1 MISLQYLTSKW
12 KSIALRYRKLATGY
26 PRIPRHCFATLQR
39 ETKFATC
46 IPFGYLDCKIF
57 IDGGNDNKKKKNE
70 NWKGKR
76 KRKKGKKKKKYGW
89 KNPYRGLGSREIRRL
104 TRPVLSV
111 NHLIEQNLSSRGQ
124 RCAGTGKLRIPRWVL
139 LDGFLSETRKFL
151 ALNFS

>member
-1 MISLQYLTSKW
+1 MKKYRVTISKAS
-12 KSIALRYRKLATGY
+12 YRIPSDIRTGY
-26 PRIPRHCFATLQR
+26 PVTVLQR
-39 ETKFATC
+39 YKGKQNLQRVFLLDISIVKYSSMEETIT
-46 IPFGYLDCKIF
+46 
-57 IDGGNDNKKKKNE
+57 KKKNE
-70 NWKGKR
+70 NRKGKR